1 MRSDSLSEE
10 PSRLQACRE
19 EFDNVSTADAR
30 KALFEELLWEHRSLA
45 EAHSKCLAIPEASIE
60 ALKDQVAKL
69 QAEKEQLIRDHQE
82 ALDAQKDISR
92 ELKDQAMQA
101 GVRYAEEL
109 KAAEAAAEAR
119 LNEALEDAGN
129 ANVVLQ
135 AELEEGAK
143 ALKAAEGKAAKA
155 HKAAAEEPGRP
166 RKQPRARLRG

>member
-1 MRSDSLSEE
+1 
-10 PSRLQACRE
+10 
-19 EFDNVSTADAR
+19 V
-30 KALFEELLWEHRSLA
+30 
-45 EAHSKCLAIPEASIE
+45 
-60 ALKDQVAKL
+60 
-69 QAEKEQLIRDHQE
+69 

-155 HKAAAEEPGRP
+155 HKAAAEEA
-166 RKQPRARLRG
+166 RKAQKAAESEVARLKAEQKEYDLLVTRTDALALRKFLLFSFPVSA